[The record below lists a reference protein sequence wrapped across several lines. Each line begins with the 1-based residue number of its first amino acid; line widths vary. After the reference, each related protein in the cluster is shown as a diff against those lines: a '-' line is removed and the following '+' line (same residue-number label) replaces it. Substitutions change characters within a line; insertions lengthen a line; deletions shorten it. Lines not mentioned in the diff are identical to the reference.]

1 MGYAVPVSTRSTFS
15 QITKDPHLPL
25 GRVMLENRKVFGVL
39 GLTDPL
45 AQRLGVGAFG
55 AAYRTPLA
63 GGSVLKFTRDPTEM
77 QAASVLC
84 GKATERVVRIY
95 GLWAIPNTFT
105 PKLRPWYLIHRGYLN
120 PLSKYDA
127 DRVEMLFSLRFD
139 KSIDLKLPRA
149 HHHAMRDKW
158 RTYIR
163 AEMAEDTVT
172 DEEGRARTFNS
183 KDVQKT
189 MALLEEISLAVN
201 EMYQHGVDWQDF
213 HNGNMMRG
221 DKGQLVIGDI
231 GWGELRQHLSMV
243 APPITEDV
251 ARAYAGQ
258 PALRLV

>member
-1 MGYAVPVSTRSTFS
+1 MGAAPVSVRSTFS
-15 QITKDPHLPL
+15 RITKDPHLPL
-25 GRVMLENRKVFGVL
+25 GRVMLENGKVFRAL

-45 AQRLGVGAFG
+45 KQRLGVGAFG

-84 GKATERVVRIY
+84 GKTTERVVRIL
-95 GLWAIPNTFT
+95 GFWSIPNTFT
-105 PKLRPWYLIHRGYLN
+105 PKLRAWYLVHRAYLN
-120 PLSKYDA
+120 PLTKYDA
-127 DRVEMLFSLRFD
+127 DMIEMLYSLRFD

-172 DEEGRARTFNS
+172 DEEGRARTYNS
-183 KDVQKT
+183 KDVQEA
-189 MALLEEISLAVN
+189 MSLLEEITLAVN
-201 EMYQHGVDWQDF
+201 EMYHHGVDWQDF

-231 GWGELRQHLSMV
+231 GWGELRQHHSMV
-243 APPITEDV
+243 AQPLTEEV

-258 PALRLV
+258 PDLRLV